1 MVVMGSDRSENRSHF
16 AVYFEIEEEVPQKN
30 GEGTKKVKKII
41 GPEDRSEPYE
51 REEDIQRAMLAYVTN
66 FREFRQSRIRQDLG
80 LKVIKAELKVPQIP
94 YPAVFHDL
102 PGIGGATAEYSVV
115 VQDAVRQAD
124 CIIYVASA
132 EKPLSGAELDLLRF
146 VEEVAESNR
155 CPVFFVLTKI
165 DFHTKWKRVLEK
177 NNEFLKEAFRNE
189 HLVAEG
195 FIPVSPALQAK
206 AKDQLAQGTINQQTY
221 DEWVRNSGMPY
232 LHEQLEKYLVNTS
245 APQHLRDIIFKMRT
259 TQKALR
265 RHMSSQT
272 ESAQRPIQQAQED
285 IKQAQDLSRSLQ
297 KSRDNIHARL
307 LVLIEQQ
314 MSQAFSPIDPDDL
327 TKELTERLEKRINSQ
342 NLTRA
347 KVRHKLEQDIRQ
359 IRDEWL
365 SKEDIALNDRWQKA
379 WSNYLQQS
387 QIIIEEEMVEAYRQ
401 SLKGHSAELDKGVDI
416 ILPVH
421 EINIPVD
428 AIAGVVGLAGGAL
441 TGGGIMVGTVAIAVW
456 PLAALF
462 AAAGVTGFVVGLL
475 GRARANR
482 ELKQETLRLL
492 GTYAQD
498 VIKQL
503 RGQGREAFM
512 KYHAQVMDNIG
523 DMIAAEEDKIKS
535 IQKRLEEEDGELAK
549 NKLRISALNQLMD
562 RTDKIEEQFSQF
574 FAALP
579 EVSGQVPQ

>member
-1 MVVMGSDRSENRSHF
+1 M
-16 AVYFEIEEEVPQKN
+16 
-30 GEGTKKVKKII
+30 
-41 GPEDRSEPYE
+41 
-51 REEDIQRAMLAYVTN
+51 
-66 FREFRQSRIRQDLG
+66 
-80 LKVIKAELKVPQIP
+80 
-94 YPAVFHDL
+94 
-102 PGIGGATAEYSVV
+102 
-115 VQDAVRQAD
+115 
-124 CIIYVASA
+124 
-132 EKPLSGAELDLLRF
+132 
-146 VEEVAESNR
+146 
-155 CPVFFVLTKI
+155 
-165 DFHTKWKRVLEK
+165 
-177 NNEFLKEAFRNE
+177 
-189 HLVAEG
+189 
-195 FIPVSPALQAK
+195 
-206 AKDQLAQGTINQQTY
+206 
-221 DEWVRNSGMPY
+221 
-232 LHEQLEKYLVNTS
+232 
-245 APQHLRDIIFKMRT
+245 
-259 TQKALR
+259 
-265 RHMSSQT
+265 
-272 ESAQRPIQQAQED
+272 
-285 IKQAQDLSRSLQ
+285 
-297 KSRDNIHARL
+297 
-307 LVLIEQQ
+307 
-314 MSQAFSPIDPDDL
+314 
-327 TKELTERLEKRINSQ
+327 
-342 NLTRA
+342 
-347 KVRHKLEQDIRQ
+347 
-359 IRDEWL
+359 
-365 SKEDIALNDRWQKA
+365 
-379 WSNYLQQS
+379 QQS